1 MRKLVVTVL
10 VATLWLLPLPLA
22 RSVPPEGCEA
32 VNPGME
38 TCTLEITHPTT
49 GPVSGVA
56 GVGSWIVIVK
66 RGKTKI
72 KIKSPSSGEPT
83 AVGQTFQTGDLITAK
98 ALTPGS
104 GLVVGGE

>member
-1 MRKLVVTVL
+1 MRRLIVASL
-10 VATLWLLPLPLA
+10 IATLWLIPLPVA

-38 TCTLEITHPTT
+38 TCKLTITHPTT

-83 AVGQTFQTGDLITAK
+83 AVGQTFQTGDVIIGK

-104 GLVVGGE
+104 ALAAGGE

>member
-1 MRKLVVTVL
+1 MRKFVVALLVGAL
-10 VATLWLLPLPLA
+10 CLIPIPMA

-38 TCTLEITHPTT
+38 TCVLEITHPTA

-83 AVGQTFQTGDLITAK
+83 AVGQTYQTGDIVTAK
-98 ALTPGS
+98 ALTAGS
-104 GLVVGGE
+104 ALVVGGE

>member
-1 MRKLVVTVL
+1 MRKLIVVL
-10 VATLWLLPLPLA
+10 LIATLWLIPLPMA
-22 RSVPPEGCEA
+22 RSIPPEGCEA
-32 VNPGME
+32 VNPGM
-38 TCTLEITHPTT
+38 TQCVLEITHPTT

-83 AVGQTFQTGDLITAK
+83 AVGQTYLEGDVVTAK

-104 GLVVGGE
+104 ALVVGGE